1 MDELNS
7 NDTARVGV
15 KDAVERYGGCARSFG
30 LGNGRGLD
38 SQCEKG
44 RWVSM

>member
-7 NDTARVGV
+7 NDTARVGM
-15 KDAVERYGGCARSFG
+15 KDAVERYGCARSFG

>member
-1 MDELNS
+1 MAS
-7 NDTARVGV
+7 GAKRS
-15 KDAVERYGGCARSFG
+15 GCAGSFG

-38 SQCEKG
+38 SQCERG